1 MNKQGCSVPTNDAP
15 TPFRVIDMDHSEAPV
30 KPSARKCDYLF
41 LAADTD
47 RPGLLVVPL
56 ELKSTGL
63 NPAGCRVPTTS
74 RGRELQNRSSEGSSP
89 VRFVPVAVHGG
100 RVHRR
105 AYQELRKK
113 RVSFRGMSNQIV
125 TMPCGNSLDG
135 SVGIANCVF
144 WDVRPKCATDDS
156 GAPARYCPG

>member
-1 MNKQGCSVPTNDAP
+1 MLERIDERGDSRCMTSTMNKQGCSVRTNDAP
-15 TPFRVIDMDHSEAPV
+15 TPFRVIDLDHSAAPV
-30 KPSARKCDYLF
+30 KPRARKCDYLF

-63 NPAGCRVPTTS
+63 NPAGVES
-74 RGRELQNRSSEGSSP
+74 QLEAGAGVAEQIVRGISP

-105 AYQELRKK
+105 AHRELKKK
-113 RVSFRGMSNQIV
+113 RVSFRGISNSIV
-125 TMPCGNSLDG
+125 TMPCGTPLT
-135 SVGIANCVF
+135 A
-144 WDVRPKCATDDS
+144 ALE
-156 GAPARYCPG
+156 